1 MGLPVI
7 QAIHAS
13 STYEAWKEGSF
24 GLLPTDIAMN
34 VALPELDGRIITSPI
49 SFKQAQGKDV
59 VTDSSLVRYAAYQP
73 GCAFVARFASR
84 WLALQSKANDTKEVA
99 LILPNYPNKDSR
111 LANGVGLDTPASA
124 VAIVKAL
131 RADGYSVGQNI
142 PDEPDVLIAQLAAR
156 ITNDVAHL
164 EERFYEASLS
174 EQEFLEYYAQLPAAI
189 RDRVETQWGRYE
201 DDPYFTG
208 TSFAIAGIHAENIF
222 ISIQPSRGYHVD
234 VHKTYHSPDL
244 APPFSYFAFY
254 FWVGKT
260 FGADAVIHLGKHGNL
275 EWLPGKSLALDEET
289 CFPAAIFKEIPHFY
303 PFIINDP
310 GEGSQ
315 AKRRSHAVI
324 IDHLIPPMTRA
335 ETYGVLMQ
343 LENLID
349 EYYEAFHSDAKR
361 TRILRREI
369 EKLVREHHLKK
380 DLDIDS
386 DDVDELLVKLDS
398 YLCEVK
404 EAQIRDG
411 LHIFGRPPVGNQL
424 ADLLVALHRLPGGA
438 NMGLTQALA
447 RDMQL
452 GFDPL
457 QIDYSLPF
465 NALVQGT
472 HCRTY
477 GDVVEVLEQT
487 AKRYITDTIDQQ
499 AVPFEAQSH
508 AGTATLLKYI
518 LADTLPKV
526 LASREEVDNL
536 LQGLTGR
543 YVPAGGSGAPT
554 RGRVDILPTG
564 KNFYSIDV
572 RTVPTEAAYQ
582 VGQKS
587 AEALIQRYLQE
598 HGDYPE
604 SVAISVWGTATMRTG
619 GDDIAQAMALMGV
632 KPRWQNANRRVVDFE
647 IIPLLKLGRPRIDVT
662 LRVSGFFRDA
672 FPDSIALFNAV
683 VEKVIGLDET
693 DEDNFVR
700 KRYRRECSEWQT
712 QGYTEQQAIQMSQYR
727 VFGSKPGAYGAGLQ
741 ATYRRAGMG
750 NKSRPG
756 QRLYRLEQL
765 CIRPAGAWCIGQ
777 RHVSRTP
784 EAHTGGNAKPG

>member
-1 MGLPVI
+1 MVTQAGAVIVTYRAHYLSNNLDPIVTLVDELNKQQVLAVVIFVQGLREAYLVNELAEVLQGMKQHKLGVIINTTGFSVQQFDRQDASEFIYAKVGLPVI

-73 GCAFVARFASR
+73 GCAFVARFAGR
-84 WLALQSKANDTKEVA
+84 WLALQNKANDTKKVA

-164 EERFYEASLS
+164 EERFYEASLCLS
-174 EQEFLEYYAQLPAAI
+174 RNSWNIIHSCRPAI

-335 ETYGVLMQ
+335 
-343 LENLID
+343 
-349 EYYEAFHSDAKR
+349 
-361 TRILRREI
+361 
-369 EKLVREHHLKK
+369 
-380 DLDIDS
+380 
-386 DDVDELLVKLDS
+386 
-398 YLCEVK
+398 
-404 EAQIRDG
+404 
-411 LHIFGRPPVGNQL
+411 
-424 ADLLVALHRLPGGA
+424 
-438 NMGLTQALA
+438 
-447 RDMQL
+447 
-452 GFDPL
+452 
-457 QIDYSLPF
+457 
-465 NALVQGT
+465 
-472 HCRTY
+472 
-477 GDVVEVLEQT
+477 GDV
-487 AKRYITDTIDQQ
+487 
-499 AVPFEAQSH
+499 
-508 AGTATLLKYI
+508 
-518 LADTLPKV
+518 
-526 LASREEVDNL
+526 
-536 LQGLTGR
+536 
-543 YVPAGGSGAPT
+543 
-554 RGRVDILPTG
+554 
-564 KNFYSIDV
+564 
-572 RTVPTEAAYQ
+572 
-582 VGQKS
+582 
-587 AEALIQRYLQE
+587 
-598 HGDYPE
+598 
-604 SVAISVWGTATMRTG
+604 W
-619 GDDIAQAMALMGV
+619 
-632 KPRWQNANRRVVDFE
+632 
-647 IIPLLKLGRPRIDVT
+647 RIDAA
-662 LRVSGFFRDA
+662 GE
-672 FPDSIALFNAV
+672 PD
-683 VEKVIGLDET
+683 
-693 DEDNFVR
+693 
-700 KRYRRECSEWQT
+700 
-712 QGYTEQQAIQMSQYR
+712 
-727 VFGSKPGAYGAGLQ
+727 
-741 ATYRRAGMG
+741 
-750 NKSRPG
+750 
-756 QRLYRLEQL
+756 
-765 CIRPAGAWCIGQ
+765 
-777 RHVSRTP
+777 
-784 EAHTGGNAKPG
+784 